1 MATIKDIAKLA
12 NVSPGTVSR
21 ALSPEKSEYVAKET
35 RDKVRQVADKL
46 GYKYSLVPSQ
56 SKHLLN
62 FALVTTL
69 TLEEETRDEYW
80 RFVRRGVYEAGEAQ
94 NINIKR
100 VIRTSEHIKPQDF
113 EEYDA
118 VLIVGTISK
127 SALQQIQ
134 KFNHNIVLVDGGGNN
149 DDNVDVVDTNL
160 AELTDQVL
168 SKLGQKAKQIGFIG
182 GFRHEVNLDG
192 SAGKDIEDIRT
203 VAYKNWCI
211 VHGRQPIVK
220 LVDWTAKQ
228 SMQAVND
235 LLKEYGHQLDG
246 LLVASNPL
254 TMGVMKGLAKHN
266 LIPAKDLYLVS
277 YDDMEFTSY
286 LTPSLTSIWLPKVEL
301 GYAAVLHAET
311 LVKFPRTW
319 HVRNILPGKIHYR
332 ETFNLD

>member
-1 MATIKDIAKLA
+1 M
-12 NVSPGTVSR
+12 
-21 ALSPEKSEYVAKET
+21 
-35 RDKVRQVADKL
+35 
-46 GYKYSLVPSQ
+46 Q
-56 SKHLLN
+56 S
-62 FALVTTL
+62 T
-69 TLEEETRDEYW
+69 
-80 RFVRRGVYEAGEAQ
+80 
-94 NINIKR
+94 
-100 VIRTSEHIKPQDF
+100 
-113 EEYDA
+113 
-118 VLIVGTISK
+118 
-127 SALQQIQ
+127 
-134 KFNHNIVLVDGGGNN
+134 FNHNIVLVDGGGNN

-266 LIPAKDLYLVS
+266 LIPGKDLYLVS